1 MFVELPIGVAET
13 EEIDSKEA
21 IGARDEV
28 EWTES
33 TISINPQFIESFWAG
48 TDSNK
53 TTVVM
58 ASGDS
63 IIVYLKY
70 KELKGRLK
78 NARLMVLTEGVG

>member
-1 MFVELPIGVAET
+1 MWIEFPIGIAET

-28 EWTES
+28 EWIES

-48 TDSNK
+48 SGSNK

-58 ASGDS
+58 TSGDS

-70 KELKGRLK
+70 KEFKERLK
-78 NARLMVLTEGVG
+78 NARLMALTEGVG

>member
-1 MFVELPIGVAET
+1 MFVEFPIGIAET

-33 TISINPQFIESFWAG
+33 TISINPQFIESFWSAS
-48 TDSNK
+48 DSNK

-58 ASGDS
+58 ASGDP

-70 KELKGRLK
+70 KEFKERLK
-78 NARLMVLTEGVG
+78 NARLMSLTEGVG